1 MNTIILS
8 KEEWLLTDQTG
19 TTYPFSGTDSER
31 VAALTAQ
38 LQQMEGGGIVS
49 ESLVFTNEEGTFSL
63 DQWLTEKLNRP
74 FVCTT
79 KEQYEEKVLKFLGAS
94 NTMATP
100 LVKMN
105 TRWSHF

>member
-8 KEEWLLTDQTG
+8 KEEWLLTDQIG

-49 ESLVFTNEEGTFSL
+49 E
-63 DQWLTEKLNRP
+63 
-74 FVCTT
+74 
-79 KEQYEEKVLKFLGAS
+79 
-94 NTMATP
+94 
-100 LVKMN
+100 
-105 TRWSHF
+105 